1 MKSKNIENFDETQSN
16 GFFLW
21 LFIFHFAGMGH
32 RKTLSPRQDRTRGI
46 PALHPTAQRQD
57 PWKARLYI
65 PASCVT
71 HFLRT
76 SRIGTVEFKVP
87 VW

>member
-1 MKSKNIENFDETQSN
+1 MKRV
-16 GFFLW
+16 FLW

-76 SRIGTVEFKVP
+76 SRIGNVERKVP